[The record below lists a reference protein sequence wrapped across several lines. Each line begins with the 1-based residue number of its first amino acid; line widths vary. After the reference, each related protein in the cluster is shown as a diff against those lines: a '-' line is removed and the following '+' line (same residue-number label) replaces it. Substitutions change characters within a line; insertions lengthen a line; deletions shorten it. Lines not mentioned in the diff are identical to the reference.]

1 MIWTTYLW
9 GFAAIMALMTA
20 AWLVSI
26 PLKNASIVDIL
37 WSVNFVVAA
46 VVYFALGD
54 SGGGRALL
62 VLTLAVVWGAR
73 LAIYLLWRNWGQ
85 GEDFRYQA
93 FRQNFGPDRY
103 WWFSFFQVFLLQG
116 VLAWLISSSLFGGIS
131 SSAPL
136 NWLDGLGVVVWLT
149 GFAFEAGGDWQLVQ
163 FKKDPANKGK
173 LLTRGFW
180 RYTRHPNYFGD
191 AAVWWGFAIL
201 AAAAGS
207 YITIL
212 GAVIMTVLLLR
223 VSGVSLLE
231 KSLVK
236 TKPGYE
242 QYMAETSA
250 FFPWFPKRQS

>member
-1 MIWTTYLW
+1 MIWATYLW

-46 VVYFALGD
+46 VVYFVL
-54 SGGGRALL
+54 SGGGSGRALL
-62 VLTLAVVWGAR
+62 VLILALVWAAR

-116 VLAWLISSSLFGGIS
+116 TLAWLISSSLFGGIS

-136 NWLDGLGVVVWLT
+136 NWLDGLGVVVWLI

-231 KSLVK
+231 KTLVK

-250 FFPWFPKRQS
+250 FFPWFPKSHS